1 MHYPRAAK
9 GEEGEELFVV
19 RRRIKGPLWWADAFC
34 ADRQGRYLSTHD
46 DNTFGVG
53 RELRIGFLLR
63 TVLYLLFSIERLR
76 DPVFSAPSLFG
87 HLVVNAMTRL
97 YGASRLTCMYV
108 MLPIPTSQCP
118 RR

>member
-1 MHYPRAAK
+1 MAKDSCGFSSQHFSIESGPRAAK

-53 RELRIGFLLR
+53 RELRRSWSRSHFTLCGQKLNLRKKPFLHQENPDVGQQL
-63 TVLYLLFSIERLR
+63 I
-76 DPVFSAPSLFG
+76 
-87 HLVVNAMTRL
+87 
-97 YGASRLTCMYV
+97 
-108 MLPIPTSQCP
+108 
-118 RR
+118 